1 MGIFGLG
8 DDVQKDNNAKNQNK
22 SDSDQTQKSQTDKS
36 ALHDKM
42 KAKEDAETCEFC

>member
-8 DDVQKDNNAKNQNK
+8 DDVNKDNSARNQK
-22 SDSDQTQKSQTDKS
+22 KSDQTVKSQTDKA
-36 ALHDKM
+36 ALKDKM

>member
-8 DDVQKDNNAKNQNK
+8 DDVKKDEITKNQNK
-22 SDSDQTQKSQTDKS
+22 SDQTQKSQTDKT

>member
-8 DDVQKDNNAKNQNK
+8 NDVQKDNNAKNQNK
-22 SDSDQTQKSQTDKS
+22 SDQTQKSQTDKT